1 MIEISCMTMDKV
13 RSKVGW
19 VCGLFML
26 GLLAVGPSTVGA
38 AGDVEKGKDI
48 YRESC
53 RHCHGFSGQGDGE
66 MAEYLNPRPA
76 NLTSQTTQAKTDQEL
91 QEVILKGRTGTSM
104 VGFEGALEEAQLKN
118 LLAFIRS
125 LKP

>member
-1 MIEISCMTMDKV
+1 MIELSCMTMDKV
-13 RSKVGW
+13 RMKGW
-19 VCGLFML
+19 WMCGMVIL
-26 GLLAVGPSTVGA
+26 GLLTVGTSTVAA

-66 MAEYLNPRPA
+66 MADYLSPRPA
-76 NLTSQTTQAKTDQEL
+76 NLASQTTQAKTDQEL

-104 VGFEGALEEAQLKN
+104 VGFEGALEESQLN
-118 LLAFIRS
+118 DLLAFIRS